1 MKYSF
6 TLDNLNCAHCAGKIE
21 TKLAGTDGYENVNF
35 NFANKKLV
43 LESAEN
49 VTAQDIQAV
58 CDSIEDGVEVIDN
71 TKRKNLKQYSF
82 TLNNLNCAHCAGKI
96 ETKLAET
103 DGYENVNFNFA
114 NKKLV
119 LESAEN
125 VTAQDI
131 QAVCDSIEDG
141 VEVIDNT
148 KRKNLKQYS
157 FTLNN
162 LNCAHCAGKIE
173 TKLAETDGYENVN
186 FNFANKKLVLESAE
200 NVTAQDIQAVC
211 DSIEDGVEVADNSVR
226 ESNSAEQN
234 AGSAEKD
241 KKTENKNEIISII
254 IAAVL
259 GITAFGLELTVFGD
273 SESGSVGSFVLLALS
288 LAATVISG
296 WRTFVK
302 GVKSIFK
309 LQIDETTLLT
319 IAVVAAFVLGEY
331 VEAAMVTILFAVG
344 EIVEEKAV
352 SASRNDIAK
361 LAQIRPDNATV
372 LINGKEVIKAAENVK
387 IGSTIVVKPH
397 ERVPLDGVISKG
409 NTTLDASAL
418 TGESV
423 PVDAEVGSEVMSG
436 MINGNSLIEIKTT
449 KEFGDSTAARIIKLV
464 EDAAATKG
472 KSEKFISRFAAVYT
486 PIIILISIIVA
497 IVPPLVGL
505 GSFSTW
511 VYRALVCLVAS
522 CPCAIVISVPLSYY
536 SGLGAS
542 SKISVLIKGGK
553 YIEALAKA
561 DAFVFDKTGTLTTGE
576 LSVNKVFAYG
586 SHSSAEILSLA
597 AACEKYS
604 SHPIAMA
611 IKAKAEKNN
620 LPELSDYSEKAG
632 QGVTAKYNGKSLV
645 CGGSKILTDS
655 QKATAEKTASVYVI
669 YDGELIGAISVSDT
683 LRPEAKSVID
693 ELRKLG
699 VKDSIMLTGDKKE
712 NAMEIANELKLDSYA
727 AELMPSDKLEKLI
740 DIKKTHKSVCF
751 IGDGINDAPVL
762 TASDCG
768 FAMGFGSEAAIEAA
782 DAVLAAGN
790 LKQLPKSIKIAKKV
804 VATVRTNITFAL
816 GVKTIVIILAIL
828 GIAPMWLSVLADTG
842 VSVLCVLYAARL
854 LHLTDNK

>member
-1 MKYSF
+1 
-6 TLDNLNCAHCAGKIE
+6 
-21 TKLAGTDGYENVNF
+21 
-35 NFANKKLV
+35 
-43 LESAEN
+43 
-49 VTAQDIQAV
+49 TAQDIQAV

-71 TKRKNLKQYSF
+71 TKRKNLKQYTF
-82 TLNNLNCAHCAGKI
+82 TLENLNCAHCAGKI
-96 ETKLAET
+96 EKKLSET

-119 LESAEN
+119 FESAED

-141 VEVIDNT
+141 VEVIDNNV
-148 KRKNLKQYS
+148 K
-157 FTLNN
+157 
-162 LNCAHCAGKIE
+162 
-173 TKLAETDGYENVN
+173 ENT
-186 FNFANKKLVLESAE
+186 
-200 NVTAQDIQAVC
+200 VTAEKV
-211 DSIEDGVEVADNSVR
+211 
-226 ESNSAEQN
+226 NSAK
-234 AGSAEKD
+234 KD
-241 KKTENKNEIISII
+241 KKVEIKNELIYIIT
-254 IAAVL
+254 AAVL
-259 GITAFGLELTVFGD
+259 GVAAFGLELTVFPDAEFGT
-273 SESGSVGSFVLLALS
+273 VGWFVLLGLS
-288 LAATVISG
+288 LVATVLSG
-296 WRTFVK
+296 WRTFIK
-302 GVKSIFK
+302 GVKSVFK
-309 LQIDETTLLT
+309 LEIDETTLLT
-319 IAVVAAFVLGEY
+319 IAVIAAFALGEF

-352 SASRNDIAK
+352 SASRSDIAK

-372 LINGKEVIKAAENVK
+372 LINGKEVVKAAEDVK

-397 ERVPLDGVISKG
+397 ERVPLDGVITKG
-409 NTTLDASAL
+409 NTTLDTSAL

-423 PVDAEVGSEVMSG
+423 PVDAEAGSEVMSG

-472 KSEKFISRFAAVYT
+472 QSEKLISRFAAVYT
-486 PIIILISIIVA
+486 PIIILISIVVA

-511 VYRALVCLVAS
+511 IYRALVCLVAS

-586 SHSSAEILSLA
+586 NHTSSEIIALA
-597 AACEKYS
+597 AACERYS

-611 IKAKAEKNN
+611 IKNKAEKEN
-620 LPELSDYSEKAG
+620 LPELSGYSEKAG
-632 QGVTAKYNGKSLV
+632 QGVTAVYNGKALV
-645 CGGSKILTDS
+645 CGGTKVLSDK
-655 QKATAEKTASVYVI
+655 QKVNAEKTASVYVI

-683 LRPEAKSVID
+683 LRPEAKSVIA

-699 VKDSIMLTGDKKE
+699 VKDSVMLTGDKKE
-712 NAMEIANELKLDSYA
+712 NAMDIANELKLDSYS

-790 LKQLPKSIKIAKKV
+790 LKQLPLSVRIAKKV
-804 VATVRTNITFAL
+804 VATVKTNITFAL
-816 GVKTIVIILAIL
+816 GVKTIVILLAIL
-828 GIAPMWLSVLADTG
+828 GIAPMWLSVIADTG

-854 LHLTDNK
+854 LHTFDKK

>member
-1 MKYSF
+1 M
-6 TLDNLNCAHCAGKIE
+6 
-21 TKLAGTDGYENVNF
+21 
-35 NFANKKLV
+35 
-43 LESAEN
+43 
-49 VTAQDIQAV
+49 AQDIQAV

-71 TKRKNLKQYSF
+71 TKRKNLKQYTF
-82 TLNNLNCAHCAGKI
+82 TLENLNCAHCAGKI
-96 ETKLAET
+96 ENKLAET

-119 LESAEN
+119 FESAED

-141 VEVIDNT
+141 VEVIDNNV
-148 KRKNLKQYS
+148 K
-157 FTLNN
+157 
-162 LNCAHCAGKIE
+162 
-173 TKLAETDGYENVN
+173 ENT
-186 FNFANKKLVLESAE
+186 
-200 NVTAQDIQAVC
+200 VTAEKV
-211 DSIEDGVEVADNSVR
+211 
-226 ESNSAEQN
+226 NSAKE
-234 AGSAEKD
+234 D
-241 KKTENKNEIISII
+241 KKVEIKNELISII
-254 IAAVL
+254 TAAVL
-259 GITAFGLELTVFGD
+259 GVAAFGLELTVFPDAEFGT
-273 SESGSVGSFVLLALS
+273 VGWFVLLGLS
-288 LAATVISG
+288 LVATVLSG
-296 WRTFVK
+296 WRTFIK
-302 GVKSIFK
+302 GVKSVFK
-309 LQIDETTLLT
+309 LEIDETTLLT
-319 IAVVAAFVLGEY
+319 IAVIAAFALGEF

-352 SASRNDIAK
+352 SASRSDIAK

-372 LINGKEVIKAAENVK
+372 LINGKEVVKAAEDVK

-397 ERVPLDGVISKG
+397 ERVPLDGVITKG
-409 NTTLDASAL
+409 NTTLDTSAL

-423 PVDAEVGSEVMSG
+423 PVDAEAGSEVMSG

-472 KSEKFISRFAAVYT
+472 QSEKLISRFAAVYT
-486 PIIILISIIVA
+486 PIIILISIVVA

-505 GSFSTW
+505 GSFSIW
-511 VYRALVCLVAS
+511 IYRALVCLVAS

-586 SHSSAEILSLA
+586 NHTSSEIIALA
-597 AACEKYS
+597 AACERYS

-611 IKAKAEKNN
+611 IKNKAEKEN

-632 QGVTAKYNGKSLV
+632 QGVTAVYNGKALV
-645 CGGSKILTDS
+645 CGGTKVLSDK
-655 QKATAEKTASVYVI
+655 QKENAEKTASVYVI

-683 LRPEAKSVID
+683 LRPEAKSVIA

-699 VKDSIMLTGDKKE
+699 VKDSVMLTGDKKE
-712 NAMEIANELKLDSYA
+712 NAMDIANELKLDSYS

-790 LKQLPKSIKIAKKV
+790 LKQLPLSVRIAKKV
-804 VATVRTNITFAL
+804 VATVKTNITFAL

-828 GIAPMWLSVLADTG
+828 GIAPMWLSVIADTG

-854 LHLTDNK
+854 LHTFDKK

>member
-1 MKYSF
+1 MF
-6 TLDNLNCAHCAGKIE
+6 
-21 TKLAGTDGYENVNF
+21 
-35 NFANKKLV
+35 
-43 LESAEN
+43 ESAED

-71 TKRKNLKQYSF
+71 NVK
-82 TLNNLNCAHCAGKI
+82 
-96 ETKLAET
+96 
-103 DGYENVNFNFA
+103 ENT
-114 NKKLV
+114 
-119 LESAEN
+119 
-125 VTAQDI
+125 VTAEK
-131 QAVCDSIEDG
+131 V
-141 VEVIDNT
+141 
-148 KRKNLKQYS
+148 
-157 FTLNN
+157 
-162 LNCAHCAGKIE
+162 
-173 TKLAETDGYENVN
+173 
-186 FNFANKKLVLESAE
+186 
-200 NVTAQDIQAVC
+200 
-211 DSIEDGVEVADNSVR
+211 
-226 ESNSAEQN
+226 NSAK
-234 AGSAEKD
+234 KD
-241 KKTENKNEIISII
+241 KKVEIKNELISII
-254 IAAVL
+254 TAAVL
-259 GITAFGLELTVFGD
+259 GVAAFGLELTVFPDAEFGT
-273 SESGSVGSFVLLALS
+273 VGWFVLLGLS
-288 LAATVISG
+288 LVATVLSG
-296 WRTFVK
+296 WRTFIK
-302 GVKSIFK
+302 GVKSVFK
-309 LQIDETTLLT
+309 LEIDETTLLT
-319 IAVVAAFVLGEY
+319 IAVIAAFALGEF

-352 SASRNDIAK
+352 SASRSDIAK

-372 LINGKEVIKAAENVK
+372 LINGKEVVKAAEDVK

-397 ERVPLDGVISKG
+397 ERVPLDGVITKG
-409 NTTLDASAL
+409 NTTLDTSAL

-423 PVDAEVGSEVMSG
+423 PVDAEAGSEVMSG

-449 KEFGDSTAARIIKLV
+449 KKFGDSTAARIIKLV

-472 KSEKFISRFAAVYT
+472 QSEKLISRFAAVYT
-486 PIIILISIIVA
+486 PIIILISIVVA

-511 VYRALVCLVAS
+511 IYRALVCLVAS

-586 SHSSAEILSLA
+586 NHTSSEIIALA
-597 AACEKYS
+597 AACERYS

-611 IKAKAEKNN
+611 IKNKAEKEN

-632 QGVTAKYNGKSLV
+632 QGVTAVYNGKALV
-645 CGGSKILTDS
+645 CGGTKVLSDK
-655 QKATAEKTASVYVI
+655 QKVNAEKTASVYVI

-683 LRPEAKSVID
+683 LRPEAKSVIA

-699 VKDSIMLTGDKKE
+699 VKDSVMLTGDKKE
-712 NAMEIANELKLDSYA
+712 NAMDVANELKLDSYS

-790 LKQLPKSIKIAKKV
+790 LKQLPLSVRIAKKV
-804 VATVRTNITFAL
+804 VATVKTNITFAL

-828 GIAPMWLSVLADTG
+828 GIAPMWLSVIADTG

-854 LHLTDNK
+854 LHTVDKK

>member
-1 MKYSF
+1 MF
-6 TLDNLNCAHCAGKIE
+6 
-21 TKLAGTDGYENVNF
+21 
-35 NFANKKLV
+35 
-43 LESAEN
+43 ESAED

-71 TKRKNLKQYSF
+71 NVK
-82 TLNNLNCAHCAGKI
+82 
-96 ETKLAET
+96 
-103 DGYENVNFNFA
+103 ENT
-114 NKKLV
+114 
-119 LESAEN
+119 
-125 VTAQDI
+125 VTAEK
-131 QAVCDSIEDG
+131 V
-141 VEVIDNT
+141 
-148 KRKNLKQYS
+148 
-157 FTLNN
+157 
-162 LNCAHCAGKIE
+162 
-173 TKLAETDGYENVN
+173 
-186 FNFANKKLVLESAE
+186 
-200 NVTAQDIQAVC
+200 
-211 DSIEDGVEVADNSVR
+211 
-226 ESNSAEQN
+226 NSAK
-234 AGSAEKD
+234 KD
-241 KKTENKNEIISII
+241 KKVEIKNELISII
-254 IAAVL
+254 TAAVL
-259 GITAFGLELTVFGD
+259 GVAAFGLELTVFPDAEFGT
-273 SESGSVGSFVLLALS
+273 VGWFVLLGLS
-288 LAATVISG
+288 LVATVLSG
-296 WRTFVK
+296 WRTFIK
-302 GVKSIFK
+302 GVKSVFK

-319 IAVVAAFVLGEY
+319 IAVIAAFALGEF

-352 SASRNDIAK
+352 SASRSDIAK

-372 LINGKEVIKAAENVK
+372 LINGKEVVKAAEDVK

-397 ERVPLDGVISKG
+397 ERVPLDGVITKG
-409 NTTLDASAL
+409 NTTLDTSAL

-472 KSEKFISRFAAVYT
+472 QSEKLISRFAAVYT
-486 PIIILISIIVA
+486 PIIILISIVVA
-497 IVPPLVGL
+497 IVPPVVGL

-511 VYRALVCLVAS
+511 IYRALVCLVAS

-586 SHSSAEILSLA
+586 NHTSSEIIALA
-597 AACEKYS
+597 AACERYS

-611 IKAKAEKNN
+611 IKNKAEKEN
-620 LPELSDYSEKAG
+620 LSELSDYSEKAG
-632 QGVTAKYNGKSLV
+632 QGVTAVYNGKALV
-645 CGGSKILTDS
+645 CGGTKVLSDK
-655 QKATAEKTASVYVI
+655 QKENAEKTASVYVI

-683 LRPEAKSVID
+683 LRPEAKSVIA

-699 VKDSIMLTGDKKE
+699 VKDSVMLTGDKKE
-712 NAMEIANELKLDSYA
+712 NAMDIANELKLDSYS

-790 LKQLPKSIKIAKKV
+790 LKQLPLSVRIAKKV
-804 VATVRTNITFAL
+804 VATVKTNITFAL

-828 GIAPMWLSVLADTG
+828 GMAPMWLSVIADTG

-854 LHLTDNK
+854 LHTFDKK

>member
-1 MKYSF
+1 MKYNF
-6 TLDNLNCAHCAGKIE
+6 TLENLNCAHCAGKIE
-21 TKLAGTDGYENVNF
+21 NKLAETDGYENVNF

-43 LESAEN
+43 FESAED

-71 TKRKNLKQYSF
+71 NVK
-82 TLNNLNCAHCAGKI
+82 
-96 ETKLAET
+96 
-103 DGYENVNFNFA
+103 ENT
-114 NKKLV
+114 
-119 LESAEN
+119 
-125 VTAQDI
+125 VTAEK
-131 QAVCDSIEDG
+131 V
-141 VEVIDNT
+141 
-148 KRKNLKQYS
+148 
-157 FTLNN
+157 
-162 LNCAHCAGKIE
+162 
-173 TKLAETDGYENVN
+173 
-186 FNFANKKLVLESAE
+186 
-200 NVTAQDIQAVC
+200 
-211 DSIEDGVEVADNSVR
+211 
-226 ESNSAEQN
+226 NSAK
-234 AGSAEKD
+234 KD
-241 KKTENKNEIISII
+241 KKVEIKNELISII
-254 IAAVL
+254 TAAVL
-259 GITAFGLELTVFGD
+259 GVAAFGLELTVFPDAEFGT
-273 SESGSVGSFVLLALS
+273 VGWFVLLGLS
-288 LAATVISG
+288 LVATVLSG
-296 WRTFVK
+296 WRTFIK
-302 GVKSIFK
+302 GVKSVFK

-319 IAVVAAFVLGEY
+319 IAVIAAFALGEF

-352 SASRNDIAK
+352 SASRSDIAK

-372 LINGKEVIKAAENVK
+372 LINGKEVVKAAEDVK

-397 ERVPLDGVISKG
+397 ERVPLDGVITKG
-409 NTTLDASAL
+409 NTTLDTSAL

-423 PVDAEVGSEVMSG
+423 PVDAEAGSEVMSG

-472 KSEKFISRFAAVYT
+472 QSEKLISRFAAVYT
-486 PIIILISIIVA
+486 PIIILISIVVA
-497 IVPPLVGL
+497 IVPPLMGL

-511 VYRALVCLVAS
+511 IYRALVCLVAS

-586 SHSSAEILSLA
+586 NHTSSEIIALA
-597 AACEKYS
+597 AACERYS

-611 IKAKAEKNN
+611 IKNKAEKEN

-632 QGVTAKYNGKSLV
+632 QGVTAVYNGKALV
-645 CGGSKILTDS
+645 CGGTKVLSDK
-655 QKATAEKTASVYVI
+655 QKVNAEKTASVYVI

-683 LRPEAKSVID
+683 LRPEAKSVIA

-699 VKDSIMLTGDKKE
+699 VKDSVMLTGDKKE
-712 NAMEIANELKLDSYA
+712 NAMDIANELKLDSYS

-790 LKQLPKSIKIAKKV
+790 LKQLPLSVRIAKKV
-804 VATVRTNITFAL
+804 VATVKTNITFAL

-828 GIAPMWLSVLADTG
+828 GIAPMWLSVIADTG

-854 LHLTDNK
+854 LHTVDKK

>member
-1 MKYSF
+1 MKYNF
-6 TLDNLNCAHCAGKIE
+6 TLENLNCAHCAGKIE
-21 TKLAGTDGYENVNF
+21 QKLAETDGYENVNF

-43 LESAEN
+43 FESAED

-71 TKRKNLKQYSF
+71 NVK
-82 TLNNLNCAHCAGKI
+82 
-96 ETKLAET
+96 
-103 DGYENVNFNFA
+103 ENT
-114 NKKLV
+114 
-119 LESAEN
+119 
-125 VTAQDI
+125 VTAEK
-131 QAVCDSIEDG
+131 V
-141 VEVIDNT
+141 
-148 KRKNLKQYS
+148 
-157 FTLNN
+157 
-162 LNCAHCAGKIE
+162 
-173 TKLAETDGYENVN
+173 
-186 FNFANKKLVLESAE
+186 
-200 NVTAQDIQAVC
+200 
-211 DSIEDGVEVADNSVR
+211 NSVK
-226 ESNSAEQN
+226 
-234 AGSAEKD
+234 KD
-241 KKTENKNEIISII
+241 KKVEIKNELISII
-254 IAAVL
+254 TAAVL
-259 GITAFGLELTVFGD
+259 GVAAFGLELTVFPDAEFGT
-273 SESGSVGSFVLLALS
+273 VGWLVLLGLS
-288 LAATVISG
+288 LVATVLSG
-296 WRTFVK
+296 WRTFIK
-302 GVKSIFK
+302 GVKSVFK

-319 IAVVAAFVLGEY
+319 IAVIAAFALGEF

-352 SASRNDIAK
+352 SASRSDIAK

-372 LINGKEVIKAAENVK
+372 LINGKEVVKAAEDVK

-397 ERVPLDGVISKG
+397 ERVPLDGVITKG
-409 NTTLDASAL
+409 NTTLDTSAL

-423 PVDAEVGSEVMSG
+423 PVDAEAGSEVMSG

-472 KSEKFISRFAAVYT
+472 QSEKLISRFAAVYT
-486 PIIILISIIVA
+486 PIIILISIVVA

-511 VYRALVCLVAS
+511 IYRALVCLVAS

-586 SHSSAEILSLA
+586 NHTSSEIIALA
-597 AACEKYS
+597 AACERYS

-611 IKAKAEKNN
+611 IKNKAEKEN

-632 QGVTAKYNGKSLV
+632 QGVTAVYNGKALV
-645 CGGSKILTDS
+645 CGGTKVLSDK
-655 QKATAEKTASVYVI
+655 QKVNAEKTASVYVI

-683 LRPEAKSVID
+683 LRPEAKSVIA

-699 VKDSIMLTGDKKE
+699 VKDSVMLTGDKKE
-712 NAMEIANELKLDSYA
+712 NAMDIANELKLDSYS

-790 LKQLPKSIKIAKKV
+790 LKQLPLSVRIAKKV
-804 VATVRTNITFAL
+804 VATVKTNITFAL

-828 GIAPMWLSVLADTG
+828 GIAPMWLSVIADTG

-854 LHLTDNK
+854 LHTFDKK

>member
-1 MKYSF
+1 MF
-6 TLDNLNCAHCAGKIE
+6 
-21 TKLAGTDGYENVNF
+21 
-35 NFANKKLV
+35 
-43 LESAEN
+43 ESAED

-71 TKRKNLKQYSF
+71 NVK
-82 TLNNLNCAHCAGKI
+82 
-96 ETKLAET
+96 
-103 DGYENVNFNFA
+103 ENI
-114 NKKLV
+114 
-119 LESAEN
+119 
-125 VTAQDI
+125 VTAEK
-131 QAVCDSIEDG
+131 V
-141 VEVIDNT
+141 
-148 KRKNLKQYS
+148 
-157 FTLNN
+157 
-162 LNCAHCAGKIE
+162 
-173 TKLAETDGYENVN
+173 
-186 FNFANKKLVLESAE
+186 
-200 NVTAQDIQAVC
+200 
-211 DSIEDGVEVADNSVR
+211 
-226 ESNSAEQN
+226 NSAK
-234 AGSAEKD
+234 KD
-241 KKTENKNEIISII
+241 KKVEIKNELISII
-254 IAAVL
+254 TAVVL
-259 GITAFGLELTVFGD
+259 GVAAFGLELTVFPDAEFGT
-273 SESGSVGSFVLLALS
+273 VGWFVLLGLS
-288 LAATVISG
+288 LVATVLSG
-296 WRTFVK
+296 WRTFIK
-302 GVKSIFK
+302 GVKSVFK

-319 IAVVAAFVLGEY
+319 IAVIAAFALGEF

-352 SASRNDIAK
+352 SASRSDIAK

-372 LINGKEVIKAAENVK
+372 LINGKEVVKAAEDVK

-397 ERVPLDGVISKG
+397 ERVPLDGFITKG
-409 NTTLDASAL
+409 NTTLDTSAL

-423 PVDAEVGSEVMSG
+423 PVDAEAGSEVMSG

-472 KSEKFISRFAAVYT
+472 QSEKLISRFAAVYT
-486 PIIILISIIVA
+486 PIIILISIVVA

-511 VYRALVCLVAS
+511 IYRALVCLVAS

-586 SHSSAEILSLA
+586 NHTSSEIIALA
-597 AACEKYS
+597 AACERYS

-611 IKAKAEKNN
+611 IKNKAEKEN

-632 QGVTAKYNGKSLV
+632 QGVTAVYNGKALV
-645 CGGSKILTDS
+645 CGGTKVLSDK
-655 QKATAEKTASVYVI
+655 QKVNAEKTASVYVI

-683 LRPEAKSVID
+683 LRPEAKSVIA

-699 VKDSIMLTGDKKE
+699 VKDSVMLTGDKKE
-712 NAMEIANELKLDSYA
+712 NAMDIANELKLDSYS

-790 LKQLPKSIKIAKKV
+790 LKQLPLSVRIAKKV
-804 VATVRTNITFAL
+804 VATVKTNITFAL

-828 GIAPMWLSVLADTG
+828 GIAPMWLSVIADTG

-854 LHLTDNK
+854 LHTVDKK

>member
-1 MKYSF
+1 MKYNF
-6 TLDNLNCAHCAGKIE
+6 TLENLNCAHCAGKIE
-21 TKLAGTDGYENVNF
+21 QKLAETDGYENVNF

-43 LESAEN
+43 LQCSRD

-71 TKRKNLKQYSF
+71 TKRKNLKQYTF
-82 TLNNLNCAHCAGKI
+82 TLENLNCAHCAGKI
-96 ETKLAET
+96 ENKLAET

-119 LESAEN
+119 FESAED

-141 VEVIDNT
+141 VEVIDNNV
-148 KRKNLKQYS
+148 K
-157 FTLNN
+157 
-162 LNCAHCAGKIE
+162 
-173 TKLAETDGYENVN
+173 ENT
-186 FNFANKKLVLESAE
+186 
-200 NVTAQDIQAVC
+200 VTAEKV
-211 DSIEDGVEVADNSVR
+211 
-226 ESNSAEQN
+226 NSAK
-234 AGSAEKD
+234 KD
-241 KKTENKNEIISII
+241 KKVEIKNELISII
-254 IAAVL
+254 TAAVL
-259 GITAFGLELTVFGD
+259 GVAAFGLELTVFPDAEFGT
-273 SESGSVGSFVLLALS
+273 VGWLVLLGLS
-288 LAATVISG
+288 LVATVLSG
-296 WRTFVK
+296 WRTFIK
-302 GVKSIFK
+302 GVKSVFK
-309 LQIDETTLLT
+309 LEIDETTLLT
-319 IAVVAAFVLGEY
+319 IAVIAAFALGEF

-352 SASRNDIAK
+352 SASRSDIAK

-372 LINGKEVIKAAENVK
+372 LINGKEVVKAAEDVK

-397 ERVPLDGVISKG
+397 ERVPLDGVITKG
-409 NTTLDASAL
+409 NTTLDTSAL

-423 PVDAEVGSEVMSG
+423 PVDAEAGSEVMSG

-472 KSEKFISRFAAVYT
+472 QSEKLISRFAAVYT
-486 PIIILISIIVA
+486 PIIILISIVVA

-511 VYRALVCLVAS
+511 IYRALVCLVAS

-586 SHSSAEILSLA
+586 NHTSSEIIALA
-597 AACEKYS
+597 AACERYS

-611 IKAKAEKNN
+611 IKNKAEKEN

-632 QGVTAKYNGKSLV
+632 QGVTAVYNGKALV
-645 CGGSKILTDS
+645 CGGTKVLSDK
-655 QKATAEKTASVYVI
+655 QKVNAEKTASVYVI

-683 LRPEAKSVID
+683 LRPEAKSVIA

-699 VKDSIMLTGDKKE
+699 VKDSVMLTGDKKE
-712 NAMEIANELKLDSYA
+712 NAMDIANELKLDSYS

-790 LKQLPKSIKIAKKV
+790 LKQLPLSVRIAKKV
-804 VATVRTNITFAL
+804 VATVKTNITFAL

-828 GIAPMWLSVLADTG
+828 GIAPMWLSVIADTG

-854 LHLTDNK
+854 LHTFDKK

>member
-1 MKYSF
+1 MKYNF
-6 TLDNLNCAHCAGKIE
+6 TLENLNCAHCAGKIE
-21 TKLAGTDGYENVNF
+21 QKLAETDGYENVNF

-43 LESAEN
+43 LQCSRD

-71 TKRKNLKQYSF
+71 TKRKNLKQYTF
-82 TLNNLNCAHCAGKI
+82 TLENLNCAHCAGKI
-96 ETKLAET
+96 ENKLAET

-119 LESAEN
+119 FESAED

-141 VEVIDNT
+141 VEVIDNNV
-148 KRKNLKQYS
+148 K
-157 FTLNN
+157 
-162 LNCAHCAGKIE
+162 
-173 TKLAETDGYENVN
+173 ENT
-186 FNFANKKLVLESAE
+186 
-200 NVTAQDIQAVC
+200 VTAEKV
-211 DSIEDGVEVADNSVR
+211 
-226 ESNSAEQN
+226 NSAK
-234 AGSAEKD
+234 KD
-241 KKTENKNEIISII
+241 KKVEIKNELISII
-254 IAAVL
+254 TAAVL
-259 GITAFGLELTVFGD
+259 GVAAFGLELTVFPDAEFGT
-273 SESGSVGSFVLLALS
+273 VGWLVLLGLS
-288 LAATVISG
+288 LVATVLSG
-296 WRTFVK
+296 WRTFIK
-302 GVKSIFK
+302 GVKSVFK
-309 LQIDETTLLT
+309 LEIDETTLLT
-319 IAVVAAFVLGEY
+319 IAVIAAFALGEF

-352 SASRNDIAK
+352 SASRSDIAK

-372 LINGKEVIKAAENVK
+372 LINGKEVVKAAEDVK

-397 ERVPLDGVISKG
+397 ERVPLDGVITKG
-409 NTTLDASAL
+409 NTTLDTSAL

-423 PVDAEVGSEVMSG
+423 PVDAEAGSEVMSG

-472 KSEKFISRFAAVYT
+472 QNEKLISRFAAVYT
-486 PIIILISIIVA
+486 PIIILISIVVA

-511 VYRALVCLVAS
+511 IYRALVCLVAS

-586 SHSSAEILSLA
+586 NHTSSEIIALA
-597 AACEKYS
+597 AACERYS

-611 IKAKAEKNN
+611 IKNKAEKEN

-632 QGVTAKYNGKSLV
+632 QGVTAVYNGKALV
-645 CGGSKILTDS
+645 CGGTKVLSDK
-655 QKATAEKTASVYVI
+655 QKVNAEKTASVYVI

-683 LRPEAKSVID
+683 LRPEAKSVIA

-699 VKDSIMLTGDKKE
+699 VKDSVMLTGDKKE
-712 NAMEIANELKLDSYA
+712 NAMDIANELKLDSYS

-790 LKQLPKSIKIAKKV
+790 LKQLPLSVRIAKKV
-804 VATVRTNITFAL
+804 VATVKTNITFAL

-828 GIAPMWLSVLADTG
+828 GIAPMWLSVIADTG

-854 LHLTDNK
+854 LHTFDKK

>member
-1 MKYSF
+1 MKYNF
-6 TLDNLNCAHCAGKIE
+6 TLENLNCAHCAGKIE
-21 TKLAGTDGYENVNF
+21 QKLAETDGYEDVNF

-43 LESAEN
+43 FESAED

-71 TKRKNLKQYSF
+71 NVK
-82 TLNNLNCAHCAGKI
+82 
-96 ETKLAET
+96 
-103 DGYENVNFNFA
+103 ENT
-114 NKKLV
+114 
-119 LESAEN
+119 
-125 VTAQDI
+125 VTAEK
-131 QAVCDSIEDG
+131 V
-141 VEVIDNT
+141 
-148 KRKNLKQYS
+148 
-157 FTLNN
+157 
-162 LNCAHCAGKIE
+162 
-173 TKLAETDGYENVN
+173 
-186 FNFANKKLVLESAE
+186 
-200 NVTAQDIQAVC
+200 
-211 DSIEDGVEVADNSVR
+211 
-226 ESNSAEQN
+226 NSAK
-234 AGSAEKD
+234 KD
-241 KKTENKNEIISII
+241 KKVEIKNELISII
-254 IAAVL
+254 TAAVL
-259 GITAFGLELTVFGD
+259 GVAAFGLELTVFPDAEFGT
-273 SESGSVGSFVLLALS
+273 VGWFVLLGLS
-288 LAATVISG
+288 LVATVLSG
-296 WRTFVK
+296 WRTFIK
-302 GVKSIFK
+302 GVKSVFK
-309 LQIDETTLLT
+309 LEIDETTLLT
-319 IAVVAAFVLGEY
+319 IAVIAAFALGEF

-352 SASRNDIAK
+352 SASRSDIAK

-372 LINGKEVIKAAENVK
+372 LINGKEVVKAAEDVK

-397 ERVPLDGVISKG
+397 ERVPLDGVITKG
-409 NTTLDASAL
+409 NTTLDTSAL

-423 PVDAEVGSEVMSG
+423 PVDAEAGSEVMSG

-472 KSEKFISRFAAVYT
+472 QSEKLISRFAAVYT
-486 PIIILISIIVA
+486 PIIILISIVVA

-511 VYRALVCLVAS
+511 IYRALVCLVAS

-586 SHSSAEILSLA
+586 NHTSSEIIALA
-597 AACEKYS
+597 AACERYS

-611 IKAKAEKNN
+611 IKNKAEKEN

-632 QGVTAKYNGKSLV
+632 QGVTAVYNGKALV
-645 CGGSKILTDS
+645 CGGTKVLSDK
-655 QKATAEKTASVYVI
+655 QKENAEKTASVYVI

-683 LRPEAKSVID
+683 LRPEAKSVIA

-699 VKDSIMLTGDKKE
+699 VKDSVMLTGDKKE
-712 NAMEIANELKLDSYA
+712 NAMDIANELKLDSYS

-790 LKQLPKSIKIAKKV
+790 LKQLPLSVRIAKKV
-804 VATVRTNITFAL
+804 VATVKTNITFAL

-828 GIAPMWLSVLADTG
+828 GIAPMWLSVIADTG

-854 LHLTDNK
+854 LHTFDKK

>member
-1 MKYSF
+1 MF
-6 TLDNLNCAHCAGKIE
+6 
-21 TKLAGTDGYENVNF
+21 
-35 NFANKKLV
+35 
-43 LESAEN
+43 ESAED

-71 TKRKNLKQYSF
+71 NVK
-82 TLNNLNCAHCAGKI
+82 
-96 ETKLAET
+96 
-103 DGYENVNFNFA
+103 ENT
-114 NKKLV
+114 
-119 LESAEN
+119 
-125 VTAQDI
+125 VTAEK
-131 QAVCDSIEDG
+131 V
-141 VEVIDNT
+141 
-148 KRKNLKQYS
+148 
-157 FTLNN
+157 
-162 LNCAHCAGKIE
+162 
-173 TKLAETDGYENVN
+173 
-186 FNFANKKLVLESAE
+186 
-200 NVTAQDIQAVC
+200 
-211 DSIEDGVEVADNSVR
+211 
-226 ESNSAEQN
+226 NSAK
-234 AGSAEKD
+234 KD
-241 KKTENKNEIISII
+241 KKVEIKNELISII
-254 IAAVL
+254 TAAVL
-259 GITAFGLELTVFGD
+259 GVAAFGLELTVFPDAEFGT
-273 SESGSVGSFVLLALS
+273 VGWFVLLGLS
-288 LAATVISG
+288 LVATVLSG
-296 WRTFVK
+296 WRTFIK
-302 GVKSIFK
+302 GVKSVFK

-319 IAVVAAFVLGEY
+319 IAVIAAFALGEF

-352 SASRNDIAK
+352 SASRSDIAK

-372 LINGKEVIKAAENVK
+372 LINGKEVVKAAEDVK

-397 ERVPLDGVISKG
+397 ERVPLDGVITKG
-409 NTTLDASAL
+409 NTTLDTSAL

-423 PVDAEVGSEVMSG
+423 PVDAEAGSEVMSG

-472 KSEKFISRFAAVYT
+472 QSEKLISRFAAVYT
-486 PIIILISIIVA
+486 PIIILISIVVA

-505 GSFSTW
+505 GSFSKW
-511 VYRALVCLVAS
+511 IYRALVCLVAS

-586 SHSSAEILSLA
+586 NHTSSEIIALA
-597 AACEKYS
+597 AACERYS

-611 IKAKAEKNN
+611 IKNKAEKEN

-632 QGVTAKYNGKSLV
+632 QGVTAVYNGKALV
-645 CGGSKILTDS
+645 CGGTKVLSDK
-655 QKATAEKTASVYVI
+655 QKVNAEKTASVYVI

-683 LRPEAKSVID
+683 LRPEAKSVIA

-699 VKDSIMLTGDKKE
+699 VKDSVMLTGDKKE
-712 NAMEIANELKLDSYA
+712 NAMDIANELKLDSYS

-790 LKQLPKSIKIAKKV
+790 LKQLPLSVRIAKKV
-804 VATVRTNITFAL
+804 VATVKTNITFAL

-828 GIAPMWLSVLADTG
+828 GIAPMWLSVIADTG

-854 LHLTDNK
+854 LHTVDKK

>member
-1 MKYSF
+1 MF
-6 TLDNLNCAHCAGKIE
+6 
-21 TKLAGTDGYENVNF
+21 
-35 NFANKKLV
+35 
-43 LESAEN
+43 ESAED

-71 TKRKNLKQYSF
+71 NVK
-82 TLNNLNCAHCAGKI
+82 
-96 ETKLAET
+96 
-103 DGYENVNFNFA
+103 ENT
-114 NKKLV
+114 
-119 LESAEN
+119 
-125 VTAQDI
+125 VTAEK
-131 QAVCDSIEDG
+131 V
-141 VEVIDNT
+141 
-148 KRKNLKQYS
+148 
-157 FTLNN
+157 
-162 LNCAHCAGKIE
+162 
-173 TKLAETDGYENVN
+173 
-186 FNFANKKLVLESAE
+186 
-200 NVTAQDIQAVC
+200 
-211 DSIEDGVEVADNSVR
+211 
-226 ESNSAEQN
+226 NSAKE
-234 AGSAEKD
+234 D
-241 KKTENKNEIISII
+241 KKVEIKNELISII

-259 GITAFGLELTVFGD
+259 GVAAFGLELTVFPDAEFGT
-273 SESGSVGSFVLLALS
+273 VGWFVLLGLS
-288 LAATVISG
+288 LVATVLSG
-296 WRTFVK
+296 WRTFIK
-302 GVKSIFK
+302 GVKSVFK
-309 LQIDETTLLT
+309 LEIDETTLLT
-319 IAVVAAFVLGEY
+319 IAVIAAFALGEF

-352 SASRNDIAK
+352 SASRSDIAK

-372 LINGKEVIKAAENVK
+372 LINGKEVVKAAEDVK

-397 ERVPLDGVISKG
+397 ERVPLDGVITKG
-409 NTTLDASAL
+409 NTTLDTSAL

-423 PVDAEVGSEVMSG
+423 PVDAEAGSEVMSG

-472 KSEKFISRFAAVYT
+472 QSEKLISRFAAVYT
-486 PIIILISIIVA
+486 PIIILISIVVA

-511 VYRALVCLVAS
+511 IYRALVCLVAS

-586 SHSSAEILSLA
+586 NHTSSEIIALA
-597 AACEKYS
+597 AACERYS

-611 IKAKAEKNN
+611 IKNKAEKEN

-632 QGVTAKYNGKSLV
+632 QGVTAVYNGKALV
-645 CGGSKILTDS
+645 CGGTKVLSDK
-655 QKATAEKTASVYVI
+655 QKVNAEKTASVYVI

-683 LRPEAKSVID
+683 LRPEAKSVIA

-699 VKDSIMLTGDKKE
+699 VKDSVMLTGDKKE
-712 NAMEIANELKLDSYA
+712 NAMDIANELKLDSYS

-790 LKQLPKSIKIAKKV
+790 LKQLPLSVRIAKKV
-804 VATVRTNITFAL
+804 VATVKTNITFAL

-828 GIAPMWLSVLADTG
+828 GIAPMWLSVIADTG

-854 LHLTDNK
+854 LHTFDKK

>member
-1 MKYSF
+1 M
-6 TLDNLNCAHCAGKIE
+6 
-21 TKLAGTDGYENVNF
+21 
-35 NFANKKLV
+35 
-43 LESAEN
+43 
-49 VTAQDIQAV
+49 AQDIQAV

-71 TKRKNLKQYSF
+71 TKRKNLKQYTF
-82 TLNNLNCAHCAGKI
+82 TLENLNCAHCAGKI
-96 ETKLAET
+96 ENKLAET

-119 LESAEN
+119 FESAED

-141 VEVIDNT
+141 VEVIDNNV
-148 KRKNLKQYS
+148 K
-157 FTLNN
+157 
-162 LNCAHCAGKIE
+162 
-173 TKLAETDGYENVN
+173 ENT
-186 FNFANKKLVLESAE
+186 
-200 NVTAQDIQAVC
+200 VTAEKV
-211 DSIEDGVEVADNSVR
+211 
-226 ESNSAEQN
+226 NSAKE
-234 AGSAEKD
+234 D
-241 KKTENKNEIISII
+241 KKVEIKNELISII
-254 IAAVL
+254 TAAVL
-259 GITAFGLELTVFGD
+259 GVAAFGLELTVFPDAEFGT
-273 SESGSVGSFVLLALS
+273 VGWFVLLGLS
-288 LAATVISG
+288 LVATVLSG
-296 WRTFVK
+296 WRTFIK
-302 GVKSIFK
+302 GVKSVFK

-319 IAVVAAFVLGEY
+319 IAVIAAFALGEF

-344 EIVEEKAV
+344 EMVEEKAV
-352 SASRNDIAK
+352 SASRSDIAK

-372 LINGKEVIKAAENVK
+372 LINGKEVVKAAEDVK

-397 ERVPLDGVISKG
+397 ERVPLDGVITKG
-409 NTTLDASAL
+409 NTTLDTSAL

-423 PVDAEVGSEVMSG
+423 PVDAEAGSEVMSG

-472 KSEKFISRFAAVYT
+472 QSEKLISRFAAVYT
-486 PIIILISIIVA
+486 PIIILISIVVA

-511 VYRALVCLVAS
+511 IYRALVCLVAS

-586 SHSSAEILSLA
+586 NHTSSEIIALA
-597 AACEKYS
+597 AACERYS

-611 IKAKAEKNN
+611 IKNKAEKEN

-632 QGVTAKYNGKSLV
+632 QGVTAVYNGKALV
-645 CGGSKILTDS
+645 CGGTKVLSDK
-655 QKATAEKTASVYVI
+655 QKVNAEKTASVYVI

-683 LRPEAKSVID
+683 LRPEAKSVIA

-699 VKDSIMLTGDKKE
+699 VKDSVMLTGDKKE
-712 NAMEIANELKLDSYA
+712 NAMDIANELKLDSYS

-790 LKQLPKSIKIAKKV
+790 LKQLPLSVRIAKKV
-804 VATVRTNITFAL
+804 VATVKTNITFAL

-828 GIAPMWLSVLADTG
+828 GIAPMWLSVIADTG

-854 LHLTDNK
+854 LHTFDKK

>member
-1 MKYSF
+1 MF
-6 TLDNLNCAHCAGKIE
+6 
-21 TKLAGTDGYENVNF
+21 
-35 NFANKKLV
+35 
-43 LESAEN
+43 ESAED

-71 TKRKNLKQYSF
+71 NVK
-82 TLNNLNCAHCAGKI
+82 
-96 ETKLAET
+96 
-103 DGYENVNFNFA
+103 ENT
-114 NKKLV
+114 
-119 LESAEN
+119 
-125 VTAQDI
+125 VTAEK
-131 QAVCDSIEDG
+131 V
-141 VEVIDNT
+141 
-148 KRKNLKQYS
+148 
-157 FTLNN
+157 
-162 LNCAHCAGKIE
+162 
-173 TKLAETDGYENVN
+173 
-186 FNFANKKLVLESAE
+186 
-200 NVTAQDIQAVC
+200 
-211 DSIEDGVEVADNSVR
+211 
-226 ESNSAEQN
+226 NSAK
-234 AGSAEKD
+234 KD
-241 KKTENKNEIISII
+241 KKVEIKNELISII
-254 IAAVL
+254 TAAVL
-259 GITAFGLELTVFGD
+259 GVAAFGLELTVFPDAEFGT
-273 SESGSVGSFVLLALS
+273 VGWFVLLGLS
-288 LAATVISG
+288 LVATVLSG
-296 WRTFVK
+296 WRTFIK
-302 GVKSIFK
+302 GVKSVFK
-309 LQIDETTLLT
+309 LEIDETTLLT
-319 IAVVAAFVLGEY
+319 IAVIAAFALGEF

-352 SASRNDIAK
+352 SASRSDIAK

-372 LINGKEVIKAAENVK
+372 LINGKEVVKAAEDVK

-397 ERVPLDGVISKG
+397 ERVPLDGVITKG
-409 NTTLDASAL
+409 NTTLDTSAL

-423 PVDAEVGSEVMSG
+423 PVDAEAGSEVMSG

-472 KSEKFISRFAAVYT
+472 QSEKLISRFAAVYT
-486 PIIILISIIVA
+486 PIIILISIVVA

-511 VYRALVCLVAS
+511 IYRALVCLVAS

-586 SHSSAEILSLA
+586 NHTSSEIIALA
-597 AACEKYS
+597 AACERYS

-611 IKAKAEKNN
+611 IKNKAEKEN
-620 LPELSDYSEKAG
+620 LPELSGYSEKAG
-632 QGVTAKYNGKSLV
+632 QGVTAVYNGKALV
-645 CGGSKILTDS
+645 CGGTKVLSDK
-655 QKATAEKTASVYVI
+655 QKVNAEKTASVYVI

-683 LRPEAKSVID
+683 LRPEAKSVIA

-699 VKDSIMLTGDKKE
+699 VKDSVMLTGDKKE
-712 NAMEIANELKLDSYA
+712 NAMDIANELKLDSYS

-740 DIKKTHKSVCF
+740 EIKKTHKSVCF

-790 LKQLPKSIKIAKKV
+790 LKQLPLSVRIAKKV
-804 VATVRTNITFAL
+804 VATVKTNITFAL

-828 GIAPMWLSVLADTG
+828 GIAPMWLSVIADTG

-854 LHLTDNK
+854 LHTFDKK

>member
-1 MKYSF
+1 MF
-6 TLDNLNCAHCAGKIE
+6 
-21 TKLAGTDGYENVNF
+21 
-35 NFANKKLV
+35 
-43 LESAEN
+43 ESADD

-71 TKRKNLKQYSF
+71 NVK
-82 TLNNLNCAHCAGKI
+82 
-96 ETKLAET
+96 
-103 DGYENVNFNFA
+103 ENT
-114 NKKLV
+114 
-119 LESAEN
+119 
-125 VTAQDI
+125 VTAEK
-131 QAVCDSIEDG
+131 V
-141 VEVIDNT
+141 
-148 KRKNLKQYS
+148 
-157 FTLNN
+157 
-162 LNCAHCAGKIE
+162 
-173 TKLAETDGYENVN
+173 
-186 FNFANKKLVLESAE
+186 
-200 NVTAQDIQAVC
+200 
-211 DSIEDGVEVADNSVR
+211 
-226 ESNSAEQN
+226 NSAK
-234 AGSAEKD
+234 KD
-241 KKTENKNEIISII
+241 KKVEIKNELISII

-259 GITAFGLELTVFGD
+259 GVAAFGLELTVFPDAELGT
-273 SESGSVGSFVLLALS
+273 VGWFVLLGLS
-288 LAATVISG
+288 LVATVLSG
-296 WRTFVK
+296 WRTFIK
-302 GVKSIFK
+302 GIKSVFK

-319 IAVVAAFVLGEY
+319 IAVIAAFALGEF

-352 SASRNDIAK
+352 SASRSDIAK

-372 LINGKEVIKAAENVK
+372 LINGKEVVKAAENVK

-397 ERVPLDGVISKG
+397 ERVPLDGVITKG
-409 NTTLDASAL
+409 NTTLDTSAL

-423 PVDAEVGSEVMSG
+423 PVDAEAGSEVMSG

-472 KSEKFISRFAAVYT
+472 QSEKLISRFAAVYT
-486 PIIILISIIVA
+486 PIIILISIVVA

-511 VYRALVCLVAS
+511 IYRALVCLVAS

-586 SHSSAEILSLA
+586 NHTSSEIIALA
-597 AACEKYS
+597 AACERYS

-611 IKAKAEKNN
+611 IKNKAEKEN

-632 QGVTAKYNGKSLV
+632 QGVTAVYNGKALV
-645 CGGSKILTDS
+645 CGGTKVLSDK
-655 QKATAEKTASVYVI
+655 QKVNAEKTASVYVI

-683 LRPEAKSVID
+683 LRPEAKSVIA

-699 VKDSIMLTGDKKE
+699 VKDSVMLTGDKKE
-712 NAMEIANELKLDSYA
+712 NAMDIANELKLDSYS

-790 LKQLPKSIKIAKKV
+790 LKQLPLSVRIAKKV
-804 VATVRTNITFAL
+804 VATVKTNITFAL

-828 GIAPMWLSVLADTG
+828 GIAPMWLSVIADTG

-854 LHLTDNK
+854 LHTVDKK

>member
-1 MKYSF
+1 MKYNF
-6 TLDNLNCAHCAGKIE
+6 TLENLNCAHCAGKIE
-21 TKLAGTDGYENVNF
+21 QKLAETDGYENVNF

-43 LESAEN
+43 FESAED

-71 TKRKNLKQYSF
+71 NVK
-82 TLNNLNCAHCAGKI
+82 
-96 ETKLAET
+96 
-103 DGYENVNFNFA
+103 ENT
-114 NKKLV
+114 
-119 LESAEN
+119 
-125 VTAQDI
+125 VTAEK
-131 QAVCDSIEDG
+131 V
-141 VEVIDNT
+141 
-148 KRKNLKQYS
+148 
-157 FTLNN
+157 
-162 LNCAHCAGKIE
+162 
-173 TKLAETDGYENVN
+173 
-186 FNFANKKLVLESAE
+186 
-200 NVTAQDIQAVC
+200 
-211 DSIEDGVEVADNSVR
+211 
-226 ESNSAEQN
+226 NSAK
-234 AGSAEKD
+234 KD
-241 KKTENKNEIISII
+241 KKVEIKNELISII
-254 IAAVL
+254 TAAVL
-259 GITAFGLELTVFGD
+259 GVAAFGLELTVFPDAEFGT
-273 SESGSVGSFVLLALS
+273 VGWFILLGLS
-288 LAATVISG
+288 LVATVLSG
-296 WRTFVK
+296 WRTFIK
-302 GVKSIFK
+302 GIKSVFK
-309 LQIDETTLLT
+309 LEIDETTLLT
-319 IAVVAAFVLGEY
+319 IAVIAAFALGEF

-352 SASRNDIAK
+352 SASRSDIAK

-372 LINGKEVIKAAENVK
+372 LINGKEVVKAAEDVK

-397 ERVPLDGVISKG
+397 ERVPLDGVITKG
-409 NTTLDASAL
+409 NTTLDTSAL

-423 PVDAEVGSEVMSG
+423 PVDAEAGSEVMSG

-472 KSEKFISRFAAVYT
+472 QSEKLISRFAAVYT
-486 PIIILISIIVA
+486 PIIILISIVVA

-511 VYRALVCLVAS
+511 IYRALVCLVAS

-586 SHSSAEILSLA
+586 NHTSSEIIALA
-597 AACEKYS
+597 AACERYS

-611 IKAKAEKNN
+611 IKNKAEKEN

-632 QGVTAKYNGKSLV
+632 QGVTAVYNGKALV
-645 CGGSKILTDS
+645 CGGTKVLSDK
-655 QKATAEKTASVYVI
+655 QKVNAEKTASVYVI

-683 LRPEAKSVID
+683 LRPEAKSVIA

-699 VKDSIMLTGDKKE
+699 VKDSVMLTGDKKE
-712 NAMEIANELKLDSYA
+712 NAMDIANELKLESYS

-790 LKQLPKSIKIAKKV
+790 LKQLPLSVRIAKKV
-804 VATVRTNITFAL
+804 VATVKTNITFAL

-828 GIAPMWLSVLADTG
+828 GIAPMWLSVIADTG

-854 LHLTDNK
+854 LHTVDKK

>member
-1 MKYSF
+1 MF
-6 TLDNLNCAHCAGKIE
+6 
-21 TKLAGTDGYENVNF
+21 
-35 NFANKKLV
+35 
-43 LESAEN
+43 ESAED

-71 TKRKNLKQYSF
+71 NVK
-82 TLNNLNCAHCAGKI
+82 
-96 ETKLAET
+96 
-103 DGYENVNFNFA
+103 ENT
-114 NKKLV
+114 
-119 LESAEN
+119 
-125 VTAQDI
+125 VTAEK
-131 QAVCDSIEDG
+131 V
-141 VEVIDNT
+141 
-148 KRKNLKQYS
+148 
-157 FTLNN
+157 
-162 LNCAHCAGKIE
+162 
-173 TKLAETDGYENVN
+173 
-186 FNFANKKLVLESAE
+186 
-200 NVTAQDIQAVC
+200 
-211 DSIEDGVEVADNSVR
+211 
-226 ESNSAEQN
+226 NSAK
-234 AGSAEKD
+234 KD
-241 KKTENKNEIISII
+241 KKVEIKNELISII
-254 IAAVL
+254 TAAVL
-259 GITAFGLELTVFGD
+259 GVAAFGLELTVFPDAEFGT
-273 SESGSVGSFVLLALS
+273 VGWFVLLGLS
-288 LAATVISG
+288 LVATVLSG
-296 WRTFVK
+296 WRTFIK
-302 GVKSIFK
+302 GVKSVFK

-319 IAVVAAFVLGEY
+319 IAVIAAFALGEF

-352 SASRNDIAK
+352 SASRSDIAK

-372 LINGKEVIKAAENVK
+372 LINGKEVVKAAEDVK

-397 ERVPLDGVISKG
+397 ERVPLDGVITKG
-409 NTTLDASAL
+409 NTTLDTSAL

-423 PVDAEVGSEVMSG
+423 PVDAEAGSEVMSG

-472 KSEKFISRFAAVYT
+472 QSEKLISRFAAVYT
-486 PIIILISIIVA
+486 PIIILISIVVA

-511 VYRALVCLVAS
+511 IYRALVCLVAS

-586 SHSSAEILSLA
+586 NHTSSEIIALA
-597 AACEKYS
+597 AACERYS

-611 IKAKAEKNN
+611 IKNKAEKEN

-632 QGVTAKYNGKSLV
+632 QGVTAVYNGKALV
-645 CGGSKILTDS
+645 CGGTKALSDK
-655 QKATAEKTASVYVI
+655 QKVNAEKTASVYVI

-683 LRPEAKSVID
+683 LRPEAKSVIA

-699 VKDSIMLTGDKKE
+699 VKDSVMLTGDKKE
-712 NAMEIANELKLDSYA
+712 NAMDIANELKLDSYS

-790 LKQLPKSIKIAKKV
+790 LKQLPLSVRIAKKV
-804 VATVRTNITFAL
+804 VATVKTNITFAL
-816 GVKTIVIILAIL
+816 GVKTIVIIFAIL
-828 GIAPMWLSVLADTG
+828 GIAPMWLSVIADTG

-854 LHLTDNK
+854 LHTVDKK

>member
-1 MKYSF
+1 MRMLISI
-6 TLDNLNCAHCAGKIE
+6 LQI
-21 TKLAGTDGYENVNF
+21 
-35 NFANKKLV
+35 KKLV
-43 LESAEN
+43 FESAED

-71 TKRKNLKQYSF
+71 NVK
-82 TLNNLNCAHCAGKI
+82 
-96 ETKLAET
+96 
-103 DGYENVNFNFA
+103 ENT
-114 NKKLV
+114 
-119 LESAEN
+119 
-125 VTAQDI
+125 VTAEK
-131 QAVCDSIEDG
+131 V
-141 VEVIDNT
+141 
-148 KRKNLKQYS
+148 
-157 FTLNN
+157 
-162 LNCAHCAGKIE
+162 
-173 TKLAETDGYENVN
+173 
-186 FNFANKKLVLESAE
+186 
-200 NVTAQDIQAVC
+200 
-211 DSIEDGVEVADNSVR
+211 
-226 ESNSAEQN
+226 NSAK
-234 AGSAEKD
+234 KD
-241 KKTENKNEIISII
+241 KKVEIKNELISII
-254 IAAVL
+254 TAAVL
-259 GITAFGLELTVFGD
+259 GVAAFGLELTVFPDAEFGT
-273 SESGSVGSFVLLALS
+273 VGWLVLLGLS
-288 LAATVISG
+288 LVATVLSG
-296 WRTFVK
+296 WRTFIK
-302 GVKSIFK
+302 GVKSVFK
-309 LQIDETTLLT
+309 LEIDETTLLT
-319 IAVVAAFVLGEY
+319 IAVIAAFALGEF

-352 SASRNDIAK
+352 SASRSDIAK

-372 LINGKEVIKAAENVK
+372 LINGKEVVKAAEDVK

-397 ERVPLDGVISKG
+397 ERVPLDGVITKG
-409 NTTLDASAL
+409 NTTLDTSAL

-423 PVDAEVGSEVMSG
+423 PVDAEAGSEVMSG

-472 KSEKFISRFAAVYT
+472 QSEKLISRFAAVYT
-486 PIIILISIIVA
+486 PIIILISIVVA

-511 VYRALVCLVAS
+511 IYRALVCLVAS

-586 SHSSAEILSLA
+586 NHTSSEIIALA
-597 AACEKYS
+597 AACERYS

-611 IKAKAEKNN
+611 IKNKAEKEN

-632 QGVTAKYNGKSLV
+632 QGVTAVYNGKALV
-645 CGGSKILTDS
+645 CGGTKVLSDK
-655 QKATAEKTASVYVI
+655 QKVNAEKTASVYVI

-683 LRPEAKSVID
+683 LRPEAKSVIA

-699 VKDSIMLTGDKKE
+699 VKDSVMLTGDKKE
-712 NAMEIANELKLDSYA
+712 NAMDIANELKLDSYS

-790 LKQLPKSIKIAKKV
+790 LKQLPLSVRIAKKV
-804 VATVRTNITFAL
+804 VATVKTNITFAL

-828 GIAPMWLSVLADTG
+828 GIAPMWLSVIADTG

-854 LHLTDNK
+854 LHTFDKK

>member
-1 MKYSF
+1 MKYNF
-6 TLDNLNCAHCAGKIE
+6 TLENLNCAHCAGKIE
-21 TKLAGTDGYENVNF
+21 KKLAETDGYENVNF

-43 LESAEN
+43 LECSDD

-71 TKRKNLKQYSF
+71 TKRKNLKQYTF
-82 TLNNLNCAHCAGKI
+82 TLENLNCAHCAEKI
-96 ETKLAET
+96 EKKLAET

-119 LESAEN
+119 FESADD

-141 VEVIDNT
+141 VEVIDNNV
-148 KRKNLKQYS
+148 K
-157 FTLNN
+157 
-162 LNCAHCAGKIE
+162 
-173 TKLAETDGYENVN
+173 ENT
-186 FNFANKKLVLESAE
+186 
-200 NVTAQDIQAVC
+200 VTAEKV
-211 DSIEDGVEVADNSVR
+211 
-226 ESNSAEQN
+226 NSAK
-234 AGSAEKD
+234 KD
-241 KKTENKNEIISII
+241 KKVEIKNELISII
-254 IAAVL
+254 TAAVL
-259 GITAFGLELTVFGD
+259 GIAAFGLELTVFPDAEFGT
-273 SESGSVGSFVLLALS
+273 VGWFVLLGLS
-288 LAATVISG
+288 LVATVLSG
-296 WRTFVK
+296 WRTFIK
-302 GVKSIFK
+302 GVKSVFK
-309 LQIDETTLLT
+309 LEIDETTLLT
-319 IAVVAAFVLGEY
+319 IAVIAAFALGEF

-352 SASRNDIAK
+352 SASRSDIAK

-372 LINGKEVIKAAENVK
+372 LINGKEVVKAAEDVK

-397 ERVPLDGVISKG
+397 ERVPLDGVITKG
-409 NTTLDASAL
+409 NTTLDTSAL

-423 PVDAEVGSEVMSG
+423 PVDAEAGSEVMSG

-472 KSEKFISRFAAVYT
+472 QSEKLISRFAAVYT
-486 PIIILISIIVA
+486 PIIILISIVVA

-505 GSFSTW
+505 GSFSIW
-511 VYRALVCLVAS
+511 IYRALVCLVAS

-586 SHSSAEILSLA
+586 NHTSSEIIALA
-597 AACEKYS
+597 AACERYS

-611 IKAKAEKNN
+611 IKNKAEKEN

-632 QGVTAKYNGKSLV
+632 QGVTAVYNG
-645 CGGSKILTDS
+645 
-655 QKATAEKTASVYVI
+655 
-669 YDGELIGAISVSDT
+669 GELIGAISVSDT
-683 LRPEAKSVID
+683 LRPEAKSVIA

-699 VKDSIMLTGDKKE
+699 VKDSVMLTGDKKE
-712 NAMEIANELKLDSYA
+712 NAMDIANELKLDSYS

-790 LKQLPKSIKIAKKV
+790 LKQLPLSVRIAKKV
-804 VATVRTNITFAL
+804 VATVKTNITFAL

-828 GIAPMWLSVLADTG
+828 GMAPMWLSVIADTG

-854 LHLTDNK
+854 LHTFDKK

>member
-1 MKYSF
+1 MKYNF
-6 TLDNLNCAHCAGKIE
+6 TLENLNCAHCAGKIE
-21 TKLAGTDGYENVNF
+21 NKLAETDGYENVNF

-43 LESAEN
+43 FESAED

-71 TKRKNLKQYSF
+71 NVK
-82 TLNNLNCAHCAGKI
+82 
-96 ETKLAET
+96 
-103 DGYENVNFNFA
+103 ENT
-114 NKKLV
+114 
-119 LESAEN
+119 
-125 VTAQDI
+125 VTAEK
-131 QAVCDSIEDG
+131 V
-141 VEVIDNT
+141 
-148 KRKNLKQYS
+148 
-157 FTLNN
+157 
-162 LNCAHCAGKIE
+162 
-173 TKLAETDGYENVN
+173 
-186 FNFANKKLVLESAE
+186 
-200 NVTAQDIQAVC
+200 
-211 DSIEDGVEVADNSVR
+211 
-226 ESNSAEQN
+226 NSAK
-234 AGSAEKD
+234 KD
-241 KKTENKNEIISII
+241 KKVEIKNELISII
-254 IAAVL
+254 TAAVL
-259 GITAFGLELTVFGD
+259 GVAAFGLELTVFSDAEFGT
-273 SESGSVGSFVLLALS
+273 VGWFVLLGLS
-288 LAATVISG
+288 LVATVLSG
-296 WRTFVK
+296 WRTFIK
-302 GVKSIFK
+302 GVKSVFK
-309 LQIDETTLLT
+309 LEIDETTLLT
-319 IAVVAAFVLGEY
+319 IAVIAAFALGEF

-352 SASRNDIAK
+352 SASRSDIAK

-372 LINGKEVIKAAENVK
+372 LINGKEVVKAAEDVK

-397 ERVPLDGVISKG
+397 ERVPLDGVITKG
-409 NTTLDASAL
+409 NTTLDTSAL

-423 PVDAEVGSEVMSG
+423 PVDAEAGSEVMSG

-472 KSEKFISRFAAVYT
+472 QSEKLISRFAAVYT
-486 PIIILISIIVA
+486 PIIILISIVVA

-511 VYRALVCLVAS
+511 IYRALVCLVAS

-586 SHSSAEILSLA
+586 NHTSSEIIALA
-597 AACEKYS
+597 AACERYS

-611 IKAKAEKNN
+611 IKNKAEKEN

-632 QGVTAKYNGKSLV
+632 QGVTAVYNGKALV
-645 CGGSKILTDS
+645 CGGTKVLSDK
-655 QKATAEKTASVYVI
+655 QKVNAEKTASVYVI

-683 LRPEAKSVID
+683 LRPEAKSVIA

-699 VKDSIMLTGDKKE
+699 VKDSVMLTGDKKE
-712 NAMEIANELKLDSYA
+712 NAMDIANELKLDSYS

-790 LKQLPKSIKIAKKV
+790 LKQLPLSVGIAKKV
-804 VATVRTNITFAL
+804 VATVKTNITFAL

-828 GIAPMWLSVLADTG
+828 GIAPMWLSVIADTG

-854 LHLTDNK
+854 LHTVDKK

>member
-1 MKYSF
+1 MKYNF
-6 TLDNLNCAHCAGKIE
+6 TLENLNCAHCAGKIE
-21 TKLAGTDGYENVNF
+21 QKLAETDGYENVNF

-43 LESAEN
+43 FESAED

-71 TKRKNLKQYSF
+71 NVK
-82 TLNNLNCAHCAGKI
+82 
-96 ETKLAET
+96 
-103 DGYENVNFNFA
+103 ENT
-114 NKKLV
+114 
-119 LESAEN
+119 
-125 VTAQDI
+125 VTAEK
-131 QAVCDSIEDG
+131 V
-141 VEVIDNT
+141 
-148 KRKNLKQYS
+148 
-157 FTLNN
+157 
-162 LNCAHCAGKIE
+162 
-173 TKLAETDGYENVN
+173 
-186 FNFANKKLVLESAE
+186 
-200 NVTAQDIQAVC
+200 
-211 DSIEDGVEVADNSVR
+211 
-226 ESNSAEQN
+226 NSAK
-234 AGSAEKD
+234 KD
-241 KKTENKNEIISII
+241 KKVEIKNELISII
-254 IAAVL
+254 TAAVL
-259 GITAFGLELTVFGD
+259 GVAAFGLELTVFPDAEFGT
-273 SESGSVGSFVLLALS
+273 VGWFILLGLS
-288 LAATVISG
+288 LVATVLSG
-296 WRTFVK
+296 WRTFIK
-302 GVKSIFK
+302 GIKSVFK
-309 LQIDETTLLT
+309 LEIDETTLLT
-319 IAVVAAFVLGEY
+319 IAVIAAFALGEF

-352 SASRNDIAK
+352 SASRSDIAK

-372 LINGKEVIKAAENVK
+372 LINGKEVVKAAEDVK

-397 ERVPLDGVISKG
+397 ERVPLDGVITKG
-409 NTTLDASAL
+409 NTTLDTSAL

-423 PVDAEVGSEVMSG
+423 PVDAEAGSEVMSG

-472 KSEKFISRFAAVYT
+472 QSEKLISRFATVYT
-486 PIIILISIIVA
+486 PIIILISIVVA

-511 VYRALVCLVAS
+511 IYRALVCLVAS

-632 QGVTAKYNGKSLV
+632 QGVTAVYNGKALV
-645 CGGSKILTDS
+645 CGGTKVLSDK
-655 QKATAEKTASVYVI
+655 QKVNAEKTASVYVI

-683 LRPEAKSVID
+683 LRPEAKSVIA

-699 VKDSIMLTGDKKE
+699 VKDSVMLTGDKKE
-712 NAMEIANELKLDSYA
+712 NAMDIANELKLDSYS

-790 LKQLPKSIKIAKKV
+790 LKQLPLSVRIAKKV
-804 VATVRTNITFAL
+804 VATVKTNITFAL

-828 GIAPMWLSVLADTG
+828 GIAPMWLSVIADTG

-854 LHLTDNK
+854 LHTVDKK

>member
-1 MKYSF
+1 M
-6 TLDNLNCAHCAGKIE
+6 LDSAK
-21 TKLAGTDGYENVNF
+21 NVI
-35 NFANKKLV
+35 
-43 LESAEN
+43 AEE
-49 VTAQDIQAV
+49 IQAV

-71 TKRKNLKQYSF
+71 TKRKNLKQYTF
-82 TLNNLNCAHCAGKI
+82 TLDNLNCAHCAGKI
-96 ETKLAET
+96 EKKLAET

-119 LESAEN
+119 LESEN
-125 VTAQDI
+125 TVTAQEI

-141 VEVIDNT
+141 VEVIDNNVKENT
-148 KRKNLKQYS
+148 
-157 FTLNN
+157 T
-162 LNCAHCAGKIE
+162 APEIGK
-173 TKLAETDGYENVN
+173 
-186 FNFANKKLVLESAE
+186 SAK
-200 NVTAQDIQAVC
+200 
-211 DSIEDGVEVADNSVR
+211 
-226 ESNSAEQN
+226 
-234 AGSAEKD
+234 KD
-241 KKTENKNEIISII
+241 KKAEMKNELISII

-259 GITAFGLELTVFGD
+259 GVAAFGLELTIFGD
-273 SESGSVGSFVLLALS
+273 AEFGSVGSFVLLGLS
-288 LAATVISG
+288 LVATILSG
-296 WRTFVK
+296 WRTFIK
-302 GVKSIFK
+302 GVKSVFK

-319 IAVVAAFVLGEY
+319 IAVIAAFALGEF

-352 SASRNDIAK
+352 SASRSDIAK

-372 LINGKEVIKAAENVK
+372 LINGKEVVKAAEDVA

-397 ERVPLDGVISKG
+397 ERVPLDGVISMG
-409 NTTLDASAL
+409 STTLDASAL

-472 KSEKFISRFAAVYT
+472 QSEKFISRFAAVYT
-486 PIIILISIIVA
+486 PIIIIISIIVA

-511 VYRALVCLVAS
+511 IYRALVCLVAS

-576 LSVNKVFAYG
+576 LSVNKIFAYG
-586 SHSSAEILSLA
+586 NHNSSEIISLA
-597 AACEKYS
+597 AACERYS

-611 IKAKAEKNN
+611 IKAKAGSEN

-632 QGVTAKYNGKSLV
+632 QGVTAVYNGKSLV
-645 CGGSKILTDS
+645 CGGTKILTDK
-655 QKATAEKTASVYVI
+655 QKANAEKTASVYVI

-683 LRPEAKSVID
+683 LRPEAKSVIA
-693 ELRKLG
+693 ELRELG
-699 VKDSIMLTGDKKE
+699 VKDSVMLTGDKKE
-712 NAMEIANELKLDSYA
+712 NAMDIANELMLDSYS
-727 AELMPSDKLEKLI
+727 AELMPSDKLEKLV

-790 LKQLPKSIKIAKKV
+790 LKQLPTSIRIAKKV
-804 VATVRTNITFAL
+804 VATVKTNITFAL

-828 GIAPMWLSVLADTG
+828 GIAPMWLSVIADTG

-854 LHLTDNK
+854 LHIVDKK

>member
-1 MKYSF
+1 MF
-6 TLDNLNCAHCAGKIE
+6 
-21 TKLAGTDGYENVNF
+21 
-35 NFANKKLV
+35 
-43 LESAEN
+43 ESAED

-71 TKRKNLKQYSF
+71 NVK
-82 TLNNLNCAHCAGKI
+82 
-96 ETKLAET
+96 
-103 DGYENVNFNFA
+103 ENT
-114 NKKLV
+114 
-119 LESAEN
+119 
-125 VTAQDI
+125 VTAEK
-131 QAVCDSIEDG
+131 V
-141 VEVIDNT
+141 
-148 KRKNLKQYS
+148 
-157 FTLNN
+157 
-162 LNCAHCAGKIE
+162 
-173 TKLAETDGYENVN
+173 
-186 FNFANKKLVLESAE
+186 
-200 NVTAQDIQAVC
+200 
-211 DSIEDGVEVADNSVR
+211 
-226 ESNSAEQN
+226 NSAK
-234 AGSAEKD
+234 KD
-241 KKTENKNEIISII
+241 KKVEIKNELISII
-254 IAAVL
+254 TAAVL
-259 GITAFGLELTVFGD
+259 GVAAFGLELTVFPDAEFGT
-273 SESGSVGSFVLLALS
+273 VGWFVLLGLS
-288 LAATVISG
+288 LVATVLSG
-296 WRTFVK
+296 WRTFIK
-302 GVKSIFK
+302 GVKSVFK
-309 LQIDETTLLT
+309 LEIDETTLLT
-319 IAVVAAFVLGEY
+319 IAVIAAFALGEF

-352 SASRNDIAK
+352 SASRSDIAK

-372 LINGKEVIKAAENVK
+372 LINGKEVVKAAEDVK

-397 ERVPLDGVISKG
+397 ERVPLDGVITKG
-409 NTTLDASAL
+409 NTTLDTSAL

-423 PVDAEVGSEVMSG
+423 PVDAEAGSEVMSG

-472 KSEKFISRFAAVYT
+472 QSEKLISRFAAVYT
-486 PIIILISIIVA
+486 PIIILISIVVA

-511 VYRALVCLVAS
+511 IYRALVCLVAS

-586 SHSSAEILSLA
+586 NHTSSEIIALA
-597 AACEKYS
+597 AACERYS

-611 IKAKAEKNN
+611 IKNKAEKEN

-632 QGVTAKYNGKSLV
+632 QGVTAKYNGKALV
-645 CGGSKILTDS
+645 CGGTKVLSDK
-655 QKATAEKTASVYVI
+655 QKVNAEKTASVYVI

-683 LRPEAKSVID
+683 LRPEAKSVIA

-699 VKDSIMLTGDKKE
+699 VKDSVMLTGDKKE
-712 NAMEIANELKLDSYA
+712 NAMDIANELKLDSYS

-790 LKQLPKSIKIAKKV
+790 LKQLPLSVRIAKKV
-804 VATVRTNITFAL
+804 VATVKTNITFAL

-828 GIAPMWLSVLADTG
+828 GIAPMWLSVIADTG

-854 LHLTDNK
+854 LHTVDKK

>member
-1 MKYSF
+1 MF
-6 TLDNLNCAHCAGKIE
+6 
-21 TKLAGTDGYENVNF
+21 
-35 NFANKKLV
+35 
-43 LESAEN
+43 ESAED

-71 TKRKNLKQYSF
+71 NVK
-82 TLNNLNCAHCAGKI
+82 
-96 ETKLAET
+96 
-103 DGYENVNFNFA
+103 ENT
-114 NKKLV
+114 
-119 LESAEN
+119 
-125 VTAQDI
+125 VTAEK
-131 QAVCDSIEDG
+131 V
-141 VEVIDNT
+141 
-148 KRKNLKQYS
+148 
-157 FTLNN
+157 
-162 LNCAHCAGKIE
+162 
-173 TKLAETDGYENVN
+173 
-186 FNFANKKLVLESAE
+186 
-200 NVTAQDIQAVC
+200 
-211 DSIEDGVEVADNSVR
+211 
-226 ESNSAEQN
+226 NSAK
-234 AGSAEKD
+234 KD
-241 KKTENKNEIISII
+241 KKVEIKNELISII
-254 IAAVL
+254 TAAVL
-259 GITAFGLELTVFGD
+259 GVAAFGLELTVFPDAEFGT
-273 SESGSVGSFVLLALS
+273 VGWFVLLGLS
-288 LAATVISG
+288 LVATVLSG
-296 WRTFVK
+296 WRTFIK
-302 GVKSIFK
+302 GVKSVFK

-319 IAVVAAFVLGEY
+319 IAVIAAFALGEF

-352 SASRNDIAK
+352 SASRSDIAK

-372 LINGKEVIKAAENVK
+372 LINGKEVVKAAEDVK

-397 ERVPLDGVISKG
+397 ERVPLDGVITKG
-409 NTTLDASAL
+409 NTTLDTSAL

-423 PVDAEVGSEVMSG
+423 PVDAEAGSEVMSG

-472 KSEKFISRFAAVYT
+472 QSEKLISRFAAVYT
-486 PIIILISIIVA
+486 PIIILISIVVA

-511 VYRALVCLVAS
+511 IYRALVCLVAS

-586 SHSSAEILSLA
+586 NHTSSEIIALA
-597 AACEKYS
+597 AACERYS

-611 IKAKAEKNN
+611 IKNKAEKKN

-632 QGVTAKYNGKSLV
+632 QGVTAVYNGKALV
-645 CGGSKILTDS
+645 CGGTKVLSDK
-655 QKATAEKTASVYVI
+655 QKVNAEKTASVYVV

-683 LRPEAKSVID
+683 LRPEAKSVIA

-699 VKDSIMLTGDKKE
+699 VKDSVMLTGDKKE
-712 NAMEIANELKLDSYA
+712 NAMDIANELKLDSYS

-790 LKQLPKSIKIAKKV
+790 LKQLPLSVRIAKKV
-804 VATVRTNITFAL
+804 VATVKTNITFAL

-828 GIAPMWLSVLADTG
+828 GIAPMWLSVIADTG

-854 LHLTDNK
+854 LHTFDKK

>member
-1 MKYSF
+1 MF
-6 TLDNLNCAHCAGKIE
+6 
-21 TKLAGTDGYENVNF
+21 
-35 NFANKKLV
+35 
-43 LESAEN
+43 ESAED

-71 TKRKNLKQYSF
+71 NVK
-82 TLNNLNCAHCAGKI
+82 
-96 ETKLAET
+96 
-103 DGYENVNFNFA
+103 ENT
-114 NKKLV
+114 
-119 LESAEN
+119 
-125 VTAQDI
+125 VTAEK
-131 QAVCDSIEDG
+131 V
-141 VEVIDNT
+141 
-148 KRKNLKQYS
+148 
-157 FTLNN
+157 
-162 LNCAHCAGKIE
+162 
-173 TKLAETDGYENVN
+173 
-186 FNFANKKLVLESAE
+186 
-200 NVTAQDIQAVC
+200 
-211 DSIEDGVEVADNSVR
+211 
-226 ESNSAEQN
+226 NSAK
-234 AGSAEKD
+234 KD
-241 KKTENKNEIISII
+241 KKVEIKNELISII
-254 IAAVL
+254 TAAVL
-259 GITAFGLELTVFGD
+259 GVAAFGLELTVFPDAEFGT
-273 SESGSVGSFVLLALS
+273 VGWLVLLGLS
-288 LAATVISG
+288 LVATVLSG
-296 WRTFVK
+296 WRTFIK
-302 GVKSIFK
+302 GVKSVFK
-309 LQIDETTLLT
+309 LEIDETTLLT
-319 IAVVAAFVLGEY
+319 IAVIAAFALGEF

-352 SASRNDIAK
+352 SASRSDIAK

-372 LINGKEVIKAAENVK
+372 LINGKEVVKAAEDVK

-397 ERVPLDGVISKG
+397 ERVPLDGVITKG
-409 NTTLDASAL
+409 NTTLDTSAL

-423 PVDAEVGSEVMSG
+423 PVDAEAGSEVMSG

-472 KSEKFISRFAAVYT
+472 QSEKLISRFAAVYT
-486 PIIILISIIVA
+486 PIIILISIVVA

-511 VYRALVCLVAS
+511 IYRALVCLVAS

-586 SHSSAEILSLA
+586 NHTSSEIIALA
-597 AACEKYS
+597 AACERYS

-611 IKAKAEKNN
+611 IKNKAEKEN

-632 QGVTAKYNGKSLV
+632 QGVTAVYNGKALV
-645 CGGSKILTDS
+645 CGGTKVLSDK
-655 QKATAEKTASVYVI
+655 QKVNAEKTASVYVI

-683 LRPEAKSVID
+683 LRPEAKSVIA

-699 VKDSIMLTGDKKE
+699 VKDSVMLTGDKKE
-712 NAMEIANELKLDSYA
+712 NAMDIANELKLDSYS

-790 LKQLPKSIKIAKKV
+790 LKQLPLSVRIAKKV
-804 VATVRTNITFAL
+804 VATVKTNITFAL

-828 GIAPMWLSVLADTG
+828 GIAPMWLSVIADTG

-854 LHLTDNK
+854 LHTVDKK

>member
-1 MKYSF
+1 MKYNF
-6 TLDNLNCAHCAGKIE
+6 TLENLNCAHCAGKI
-21 TKLAGTDGYENVNF
+21 
-35 NFANKKLV
+35 
-43 LESAEN
+43 
-49 VTAQDIQAV
+49 AV

-71 TKRKNLKQYSF
+71 TKRKNLKQYTF
-82 TLNNLNCAHCAGKI
+82 TLENLNCAHCAGKI
-96 ETKLAET
+96 EKKLAET

-119 LESAEN
+119 FESAED

-141 VEVIDNT
+141 VEVIDNNVKENT
-148 KRKNLKQYS
+148 V
-157 FTLNN
+157 
-162 LNCAHCAGKIE
+162 
-173 TKLAETDGYENVN
+173 TDEKV
-186 FNFANKKLVLESAE
+186 
-200 NVTAQDIQAVC
+200 
-211 DSIEDGVEVADNSVR
+211 
-226 ESNSAEQN
+226 NSAK
-234 AGSAEKD
+234 KD
-241 KKTENKNEIISII
+241 KKVEIKNELISII
-254 IAAVL
+254 TAAVL
-259 GITAFGLELTVFGD
+259 GVAAFGLELTVFPDAEFGT
-273 SESGSVGSFVLLALS
+273 VGWFVLLGLS
-288 LAATVISG
+288 LVATVLSG
-296 WRTFVK
+296 WRTFIK
-302 GVKSIFK
+302 GVKSVFK

-319 IAVVAAFVLGEY
+319 IAVIAAFALGEF

-352 SASRNDIAK
+352 SASRSDIAK

-372 LINGKEVIKAAENVK
+372 LINGKEVVKAAEDVK

-397 ERVPLDGVISKG
+397 ERVPLDGVITKG
-409 NTTLDASAL
+409 NTTLDTSAL

-423 PVDAEVGSEVMSG
+423 PVDAEAGSEVMSG

-472 KSEKFISRFAAVYT
+472 QSEKLISRFAAVYT
-486 PIIILISIIVA
+486 PIIILISIVVA

-511 VYRALVCLVAS
+511 IYRALVCLVAS

-586 SHSSAEILSLA
+586 NHTSSEIIALA
-597 AACEKYS
+597 AACERYS

-611 IKAKAEKNN
+611 IKNKAEKEN

-632 QGVTAKYNGKSLV
+632 QGVTAVYNGKALV
-645 CGGSKILTDS
+645 CGGTKVLSDK
-655 QKATAEKTASVYVI
+655 QKVNAEKTASVYVI

-683 LRPEAKSVID
+683 LRPEAKSVIA

-699 VKDSIMLTGDKKE
+699 VKDSVMLTGDKKE
-712 NAMEIANELKLDSYA
+712 NAMDIANELKLDSYS

-790 LKQLPKSIKIAKKV
+790 LKQLPLSVRIAKKV
-804 VATVRTNITFAL
+804 VATVKTNITFAL

-828 GIAPMWLSVLADTG
+828 GMAPMWLSVIADTG

-854 LHLTDNK
+854 LHTFDKK

>member
-1 MKYSF
+1 MF
-6 TLDNLNCAHCAGKIE
+6 
-21 TKLAGTDGYENVNF
+21 
-35 NFANKKLV
+35 
-43 LESAEN
+43 ESAED

-71 TKRKNLKQYSF
+71 NVK
-82 TLNNLNCAHCAGKI
+82 
-96 ETKLAET
+96 
-103 DGYENVNFNFA
+103 ENT
-114 NKKLV
+114 
-119 LESAEN
+119 
-125 VTAQDI
+125 VTAEK
-131 QAVCDSIEDG
+131 V
-141 VEVIDNT
+141 
-148 KRKNLKQYS
+148 
-157 FTLNN
+157 
-162 LNCAHCAGKIE
+162 
-173 TKLAETDGYENVN
+173 
-186 FNFANKKLVLESAE
+186 
-200 NVTAQDIQAVC
+200 
-211 DSIEDGVEVADNSVR
+211 
-226 ESNSAEQN
+226 NSAK
-234 AGSAEKD
+234 KD
-241 KKTENKNEIISII
+241 KKVEIKNELISII
-254 IAAVL
+254 TAAVL
-259 GITAFGLELTVFGD
+259 GVAAFGLELTVFPDAEFGT
-273 SESGSVGSFVLLALS
+273 VGWFILLGLS
-288 LAATVISG
+288 LVATVLSG
-296 WRTFVK
+296 WRTFIK
-302 GVKSIFK
+302 GIKSVFK
-309 LQIDETTLLT
+309 LEIDETTLLT
-319 IAVVAAFVLGEY
+319 IAVIAAFALGEF

-352 SASRNDIAK
+352 SASRSDIAK

-372 LINGKEVIKAAENVK
+372 LINGKEVVKAAEDVK

-397 ERVPLDGVISKG
+397 ERVPLDGVITKG
-409 NTTLDASAL
+409 NTSLDTSAL

-423 PVDAEVGSEVMSG
+423 PVDAEAGSEVMSG

-472 KSEKFISRFAAVYT
+472 QSEKLISRFAAVYT
-486 PIIILISIIVA
+486 PIIILISIVVA

-511 VYRALVCLVAS
+511 IYRALVCLVAS

-586 SHSSAEILSLA
+586 NHTSSEIIALA
-597 AACEKYS
+597 AACERYS

-611 IKAKAEKNN
+611 IKNKAEKEN

-632 QGVTAKYNGKSLV
+632 QGVTAVYNGKALV
-645 CGGSKILTDS
+645 CGGTKVLSDK
-655 QKATAEKTASVYVI
+655 QKVNAEKTASVYVI

-683 LRPEAKSVID
+683 LRPEAKSVIA

-699 VKDSIMLTGDKKE
+699 VKDSVMLTGDKKE
-712 NAMEIANELKLDSYA
+712 NAMDIANELKLDSYS

-790 LKQLPKSIKIAKKV
+790 LKQLPLSVRIAKKV
-804 VATVRTNITFAL
+804 VATVKTNITFAL

-828 GIAPMWLSVLADTG
+828 GIAPMWLSVIADTG

-854 LHLTDNK
+854 LHTVDKK